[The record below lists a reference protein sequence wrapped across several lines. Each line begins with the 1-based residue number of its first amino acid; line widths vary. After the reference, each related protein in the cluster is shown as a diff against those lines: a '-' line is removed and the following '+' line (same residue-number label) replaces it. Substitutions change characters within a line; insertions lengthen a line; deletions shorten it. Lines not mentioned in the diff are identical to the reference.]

1 MELHDDRLDH
11 PAVVALLHEHFAGML
26 AASPKDMTHFLDL
39 SALAAPEVTFVTAWE
54 GETLLGCGA
63 LKALGGGEGE
73 LKSMRTA
80 TTALRRGVASAILMH
95 LIGRAREAG
104 MTRLNLETGTGPAFA
119 AAEALYRRHGFAP
132 CGPFGDYEATDF
144 NRFMT
149 RAIRAVRT

>member
-1 MELHDDRLDH
+1 MELRDGRLEH

-54 GETLLGCGA
+54 GDTLLGCGA

-80 TTALRRGVASAILMH
+80 ASALRRGVASTILTH
-95 LIGRAREAG
+95 LIEHARAAG
-104 MTRLNLETGTGPAFA
+104 MTRVHLETGTGPAFDA
-119 AAEALYRRHGFAP
+119 AAALYLRHGFKP
-132 CGPFGDYEATDF
+132 CEPFGDYEATDF
-144 NRFMT
+144 NRYMAC
-149 RAIRAVRT
+149 AI